1 MNLTATLFPA
11 PWHWVAALCSL
22 FAILRVLRRVPW
34 KTVLTTESNSQ
45 RNLLFGFA
53 VTLGLFWSMKA
64 GVQPGL
70 NLHIL
75 GAMAATLALG
85 PQLAVVAM
93 GLSLTVLM
101 ANGEIAPA
109 AWAVNFVLMVLVPV
123 WTAHRL
129 LRLVE
134 RLLPNHFFVF
144 IFVIAFMGSALTVVI
159 QGMVASLAM
168 VVAGAYTYEFLMGE
182 YLPYFIL
189 LGFSEAWI
197 SGAVITLLV
206 VYKPEWVAAFDDRR
220 YLAEK

>member
-1 MNLTATLFPA
+1 MNLTATLFPSS
-11 PWHWVAALCSL
+11 WHWVAAFLSL
-22 FAILRVLRRVPW
+22 LAIVRVLRHIPW
-34 KTVLTTESNSQ
+34 KMVLTTESNSQ
-45 RNLLFGFA
+45 RNLLFGFV

-101 ANGEIAPA
+101 ANGEVAPA
-109 AWAVNFVLMVLVPV
+109 AWAMNFVLMVLVPV
-123 WTAHRL
+123 LAAQGVVRL
-129 LRLVE
+129 IE
-134 RLLPNHFFVF
+134 RLLPQHFFVF
-144 IFVIAFMGSALTVVI
+144 IFVIAFMGAAITVII
-159 QGMVASLAM
+159 QGAVASLAM
-168 VVAGAYTYEFLMGE
+168 VAAGAYTYEFLMGE

-220 YLAEK
+220 YLAGK

>member
-11 PWHWVAALCSL
+11 SWHWVAAALSL
-22 FAILRVLRRVPW
+22 FAIGHALRRVPW
-34 KTVLTTESNSQ
+34 KVVIATESNSQ
-45 RNLLFGFA
+45 RNLFFGFV

-70 NLHIL
+70 NLHLL

-109 AWAVNFVLMVLVPV
+109 AWAMNFLLMVLVPV
-123 WTAHRL
+123 SAAQCV
-129 LRLVE
+129 LRVIE
-134 RLLPNHFFVF
+134 RFLPNHFFVF
-144 IFVIAFMGSALTVVI
+144 IFVIAFMGAALTVFV
-159 QGMVASLAM
+159 QGVVASLAM
-168 VVAGAYTYEFLMGE
+168 VAAGAYTYEFLMGE

-220 YLAEK
+220 YLAGK

>member
-11 PWHWVAALCSL
+11 SWHWVAALCSL
-22 FAILRVLRRVPW
+22 FAIVHVLRRVPW
-34 KTVLTTESNSQ
+34 KAVLTTESNSQ

-85 PQLAVVAM
+85 PELAVVAM
-93 GLSLTVLM
+93 SLSLTVLI

-123 WTAHRL
+123 WTAQRL
-129 LRLVE
+129 LRLIE
-134 RLLPNHFFVF
+134 RFLPNHFFVF
-144 IFVIAFMGSALTVVI
+144 IFVIAFMGAALTVVV
-159 QGMVASLAM
+159 QGVVSSLAM
-168 VVAGAYTYEFLMGE
+168 VAAGAYTYEFLMGE